1 MIYTRIKQG
10 NQKMRLKT
18 KFITSFIL
26 TTALL
31 LSSFSF
37 VAAFPDE
44 GMFTPDQI
52 ARLPLRQKGLRIN
65 PSDIYNPNGTDISDA
80 VIRLSVG
87 CTAEFVSPQGL
98 ILTNHH
104 CAFDALVSASTTQT
118 DYVENG
124 FKADSRQQEMP
135 AKDYSIYIPNRIED
149 VSAKATAGT
158 ENLSSDALAQAIKT
172 NVEKILD
179 QEKAKVPVNAK
190 ATVKPLDDGQ
200 PTNRGRIGFSY
211 NNVIVEIKPMN
222 SGFYYYL
229 YETTQIQDIRVVYAP
244 PRNIG
249 VFGGDPDNFE
259 WTRHTGDFTFLRAYV
274 APDGSSA
281 AYSTGNV
288 PYKPKKHLTINIG
301 GVRDNDFVFVMGY
314 PGSTTRYRESQSIDF
329 SEKVNFPFLADYL
342 GARSTALRKV
352 GETDDQKRIRYQ
364 SDIANLDNY
373 NKVYQGSSLAIRRAE
388 MVAVRRAEET
398 RFATWVNANPTR
410 RAKYGEVLG
419 NLSRV
424 SNEVYATGQ
433 RDVLVRTLP
442 PAALV
447 TFRQLYD
454 AFSSVIAGK
463 KLTDAEEKQKL
474 AEVQMVWAA
483 REPIYE
489 REIIKFFLEQMEELP
504 ANQKFGAAE
513 NLFGNLTGNQRHAAE
528 EAFAVSIA
536 ENKDF
541 DTPEEIVDLYDES
554 ANDLRRKYPQI
565 YTFMSAFIQEK
576 AAVTGRTGK
585 FGSEIDRL
593 RLLYQQGMAEMKGV
607 RPYPDANSTLRFT
620 YGNIKGYAP
629 REAVRYTPFTTIKG
643 MIEKDTGVNPFDVPQ
658 KLRDLQRNRDF
669 GRYASGDSVVVNF
682 LATTDIIGGNSG
694 SPVLNAYG
702 EQVGLAFDGNY
713 EGLGNDIFYSADY
726 GRTIAVDIRY
736 VLFVTEKFG
745 NAKWVVDE
753 MTVKGGAAR
762 RAVAAK

>member
-1 MIYTRIKQG
+1 MFYTLIKQG
-10 NQKMRLKT
+10 NLNMRLKT
-18 KFITSFIL
+18 KSLTSFIL
-26 TTALL
+26 TIAVL

-37 VAAFPDE
+37 VAAFDE

-52 ARLPLRQKGLRIN
+52 AKLPLKQKGLKIN
-65 PSDIYNPNGTDISDA
+65 PLDLYNPKGADISDA

-87 CTAEFVSPQGL
+87 CTAEFVSPKGL

-104 CAFDALVSASTTQT
+104 CGFDALVSASTPQT

-124 FKADSRQQEMP
+124 FKADSMTEEMP
-135 AKDYSIYIPNRIED
+135 AKDYSIFITNRVED
-149 VSAKATAGT
+149 VTAQITRGT
-158 ENLSSDALAQAIKT
+158 ENLSGEAFAAAIKK
-172 NVEKILD
+172 NVDDLT
-179 QEKAKVPVNAK
+179 KAEQAK
-190 ATVKPLDDGQ
+190 APKGTAI
-200 PTNRGRIGFSY
+200 RIQGL
-211 NNVIVEIKPMN
+211 N

-229 YETTQIQDIRVVYAP
+229 YETTQIQDVRVAYAP

-281 AYSTGNV
+281 AYSANNV
-288 PYKPKKHLTINIG
+288 PFKPKKHLTINIG
-301 GVRDNDFVFVMGY
+301 GVKDNDFVFVMGY
-314 PGSTTRYRESQSIDF
+314 PGGTTRYRESQSIDF
-329 SEKVNFPFLADYL
+329 LEKVNFPFLAAYL
-342 GARSTALRKV
+342 KARSEALRKV
-352 GETDDQKRIRYQ
+352 GETDEQKRIRFQ
-364 SDIANLDNY
+364 SEIANFDNY
-373 NKVYQGSSLAIRRAE
+373 RKVYEGSSLAVRRSETVTA
-388 MVAVRRAEET
+388 RRAEEA
-398 RFATWVNANPTR
+398 RFATWINSNPMR
-410 RAKYGEVLG
+410 RAKYGEVLS
-419 NLSRV
+419 NLNRV
-424 SNEVYATGQ
+424 SGEFYTTSQ
-433 RDVLVRTLP
+433 RDLLIRTLP
-442 PAALV
+442 PVALV

-474 AEVQMVWAA
+474 ADVQKAWAT
-483 REPIYE
+483 REPILE
-489 REIIKFFLEQMEELP
+489 RELLKFFLEEMEQLP
-504 ANQKFGAAE
+504 ASQKFAAAE
-513 NLFGNLTGNQRHAAE
+513 SLFGNLSGKQRHAAE

-536 ENKDF
+536 ENKEF
-541 DTPEEIVDLYDES
+541 DTPEEIVDLYDKS
-554 ANDLRRKYPQI
+554 ATDLRKDYPGL

-576 AAVTGRTGK
+576 ANVTARTGK
-585 FGSEIDRL
+585 FASEIDRL
-593 RLLYQQGMAEMKGV
+593 RLLYQQGMAEMKDV

-658 KLRDLQRNRDF
+658 KLKDLQRNRDF
-669 GRYASGDSVVVNF
+669 GRYGSGDSVVVNF

-702 EQVGLAFDGNY
+702 EQVGLVFDGNY
-713 EGLGNDIFYSADY
+713 EGLGNDVFFSADY

-745 NAKWVVDE
+745 NAKWIVDE
-753 MTVKGGAAR
+753 MTIKNGMARTKTAGAR
-762 RAVAAK
+762 